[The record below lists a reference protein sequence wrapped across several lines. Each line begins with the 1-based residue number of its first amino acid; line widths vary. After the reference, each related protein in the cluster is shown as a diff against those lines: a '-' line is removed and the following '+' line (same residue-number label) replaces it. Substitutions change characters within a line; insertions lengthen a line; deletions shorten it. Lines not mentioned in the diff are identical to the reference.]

1 MAVTVPVNEN
11 IITWALARAGYDV
24 TDFSR
29 KYPNLKVDR
38 WLHGE
43 RQRTVKQLE
52 DFSKKVHVPFGYL
65 FLDEPPN
72 ETIGFPFFRTGHLA
86 PSYQVSPNVYDT
98 ILDLSRRQDW
108 LREYLQQL
116 EVEQLDYVG
125 RFDVHTP
132 VDRFVQDLRKTLNL
146 KAGWTLACPTWE
158 DTLNVLI
165 DAIERI
171 GIIVVQNGVVG
182 NNTHRSIPVNECRGF
197 VLVDDYVPFLFVN
210 NSDAKAAQLFTL
222 VHELAHVW
230 LGQSAGFNQD
240 QLLPADDP
248 IESLCDRVAAEF
260 LVPANILR
268 GVWTG
273 IEDIRLL
280 STRFKVSTVVIAR
293 RALDLGMISKA
304 QFFAFYNQYMEAVRT
319 KKEKSSGGGDFYRT
333 NKRRVSPIFASY
345 VDSAVKSGA
354 ITYQDAFKLTGLY
367 GDVYTKYC
375 QNLYFP

>member
-1 MAVTVPVNEN
+1 MAVTIPVNEN

-24 TDFSR
+24 TAFSR
-29 KYPNLKVDR
+29 KYPSLKVDR

-43 RQRTVKQLE
+43 RQPTVKQLE

-116 EVEQLDYVG
+116 EVGKLDYVG

-132 VDRFVQDLRKTLNL
+132 VDRFVQNLRKTLNL
-146 KAGWTLACPTWE
+146 KVGWTLACPTWE

-230 LGQSAGFNQD
+230 LGKSAGFNQD

-260 LVPANILR
+260 LVPAYMLR
-268 GVWTG
+268 DVWTG
-273 IEDIRLL
+273 IEDIRML
-280 STRFKVSTVVIAR
+280 STRFKVSPVVIAR

-319 KKEKSSGGGDFYRT
+319 KKEQSSGGGDFYRT

-354 ITYQDAFKLTGLY
+354 ITYQDAFKLTGLH
-367 GDVYTKYC
+367 GDVYTKFI
-375 QNLYFP
+375 QNIVIK